1 MSKEQK
7 VFKCDECNKTYK
19 TQKTLDSHIIKMHIE
34 PNKKLNNTPNKTP
47 THKSN
52 QKPTQHPNQKPK
64 QEIEI
69 LSIEK
74 SYQDKPPFNDLG
86 EEFVDEKMIPLKEY
100 ITLLNEL
107 NFTKYALNSALEM
120 LMKHNSFYRKLRVSQ
135 GEELDENEKTL
146 DDFITEIKG
155 DKK

>member
-34 PNKKLNNTPNKTP
+34 PNKK
-47 THKSN
+47 
-52 QKPTQHPNQKPK
+52 PNQKPK

-86 EEFVDEKMIPLKEY
+86 EEFVDGKMIPLKEY

>member
-1 MSKEQK
+1 
-7 VFKCDECNKTYK
+7 
-19 TQKTLDSHIIKMHIE
+19 MHIE
-34 PNKKLNNTPNKTP
+34 PNKKPNNTPNKTP
-47 THKSN
+47 THKSKQKPN
-52 QKPTQHPNQKPK
+52 QKPTQHPIQKPNQKPK

-86 EEFVDEKMIPLKEY
+86 EEFVDGKMIPLKEY

-135 GEELDENEKTL
+135 GEELDENEKSL

-155 DKK
+155 NK